1 MLTSTFQSIHPNSN
15 RNWFINWFQLELVIW
30 NFQHRKLFYKCLD
43 KYPKLQTD
51 VSNTERQEKKYGY
64 KCKCCI
70 KPKNNPKNKPL

>member
-1 MLTSTFQSIHPNSN
+1 MQWFVIFRFFFVFVFFPNMLTSTFQSIHPNSN

-51 VSNTERQEKKYGY
+51 VSNT
-64 KCKCCI
+64 
-70 KPKNNPKNKPL
+70 